1 MYIYEAVNVLP
12 NQKIHVHCNYTENKI
27 HPTMQLVI
35 MGVANCHG
43 YHLLQLLH
51 DTDHELSVDIT
62 AIEENFIY
70 FKQLTIV
77 QKLQNKLKS
86 QGINLAYVNFN
97 YMANIKMDYNII
109 IYTRVYTILYN
120 YMESLRT
127 DFTEKMATTLKNF
140 VSILEVIQAGA
151 TCSNVTVILPLIELS
166 SPIQQV
172 WLKQFEVTLVTYQTL
187 YGLNAALLHI
197 NTQSG
202 SRYKLERE
210 FEDCRPIEHHI
221 IQLASTNSNHGQ
233 LLKFVPCIEPEASVG
248 ISEWCSDYDNALSTP
263 LAIGKDVIFT
273 SYFVTR
279 YDPQRDY
286 YITPNRFCYIKTWF
300 IGAMKNNLNI
310 VIFYDKLDA
319 SWIRRAEE
327 KYPRAKFVHG
337 DLKGRSTND
346 ARYYI
351 LHDYL
356 VKNPDIKRLFITDGN
371 DVQLWRSPFDL
382 MDKLGND
389 MLYIGQDTPFY
400 YKSADDENWMKGVLS
415 RCYGRKIY
423 TSEHT
428 AVQNRWTLYNAG
440 VLGGNR
446 DMMLLVLSQIHKWLD
461 KANKGENCNMGT
473 VNIVAHKY
481 FFDDIFVGY
490 PLQSG
495 FKIEIAGPF
504 GQAVKHK

>member
-1 MYIYEAVNVLP
+1 MKRRSPSYMYIYEAVNVAP
-12 NQKIHVHCNYTENKI
+12 SIDNQRIHVHCNYTESNKMKI
-27 HPTMQLVI
+27 HPTMQLAIV
-35 MGVANCHG
+35 GVANCHG

-62 AIEENFIY
+62 AIEENFTY
-70 FKQLTIV
+70 FKQLTNV
-77 QKLQNKLKS
+77 QKLHNKLKS
-86 QGINLAYVNFN
+86 QGITLAYINFN
-97 YMANIKMDYNII
+97 HMANIKELVMDYNII

-127 DFTEKMATTLKNF
+127 DFTEKMATILKNF
-140 VSILEVIQAGA
+140 VSILEVIKA
-151 TCSNVTVILPLIELS
+151 TCSNATVILPLIELS
-166 SPIQQV
+166 SPIQQA

-233 LLKFVPCIEPEASVG
+233 LLKFVPCIEPQASG

-263 LAIGKDVIFT
+263 LGKDVICT
-273 SYFVTR
+273 SYFVTK

-286 YITPNRFCYIKTWF
+286 YITPNRFRYIKTWF

-327 KYPRAKFVHG
+327 KYPLAKFVHG

-346 ARYYI
+346 API
-351 LHDYL
+351 LH
-356 VKNPDIKRLFITDGN
+356 IT
-371 DVQLWRSPFDL
+371 
-382 MDKLGND
+382 
-389 MLYIGQDTPFY
+389 
-400 YKSADDENWMKGVLS
+400 
-415 RCYGRKIY
+415 
-423 TSEHT
+423 
-428 AVQNRWTLYNAG
+428 
-440 VLGGNR
+440 
-446 DMMLLVLSQIHKWLD
+446 
-461 KANKGENCNMGT
+461 
-473 VNIVAHKY
+473 
-481 FFDDIFVGY
+481 
-490 PLQSG
+490 
-495 FKIEIAGPF
+495 
-504 GQAVKHK
+504 